1 MVKIIGHRGASDDAP
16 ENTISSI
23 KEAFRQGA
31 DGVEVDVRITKD
43 GKVICMHDKNTL
55 RTTGLSLNINKVK
68 YSELKELDAG
78 SWKSS
83 AWVNEPIPLL
93 EEALEEVPEEKEIF
107 IEIKTGLEIIDPLI
121 SLIQSSKIK
130 QKNISVISFSDQ
142 VIKKIKLRLPDI
154 TANLLV
160 AFDPPYNKEKLP
172 QLLENIGADGVGV
185 QNHPKLTR
193 SFVEKIKNLNKNI
206 HVWTVNEG
214 DEAKEYSLMGLSS
227 ITTNKPGRI
236 RDCLSVSK

>member
-1 MVKIIGHRGASDDAP
+1 MVRIIGHRGASDDAP

-43 GKVICMHDKNTL
+43 GKVICIHDKNTL
-55 RTTGLSLNINKVK
+55 RTTGLSLDINEAK
-68 YSELKELDAG
+68 YDELQELDAG

-83 AWVNEPIPLL
+83 AWLNEPIPLL
-93 EEALEEVPEEKEIF
+93 DEALEEVPADKEIF
-107 IEIKTGLEIIDPLI
+107 IEVKTGLEIIDPLI
-121 SLIQSSKIK
+121 LLIQSSKIQ
-130 QKNISVISFSDQ
+130 QKNISVISFNDQ
-142 VIKKIKLRLPDI
+142 VIKKIKLCLPNI

-160 AFDPPYNKEKLP
+160 AFDPSYNEEKLP

-193 SFVEKIKNLNKNI
+193 SFVEKIKNLNKNT

-227 ITTNKPGRI
+227 ITTNKPSHI
-236 RDCLSVSK
+236 RDCLSASK